1 MKQDSIRQGGAFG
14 GLMEKAAAASL
25 SDHGNILVVDDD
37 SEIRLLITKFLQRHG
52 YHVHSSGDA
61 LGVLDS
67 LKRFTIDAII
77 LDVML
82 PGTTGIEA
90 CRQIREASPV
100 PVILLTAR
108 SEEDIRVS
116 GLEGGADDYITK
128 PFSPREL
135 LARLRSVLRRS
146 RGAGQTT
153 GIVSKGRILFD
164 GWDLDT
170 LRRELTTPEGVLID
184 LSTGEYNL
192 LVAFLEHAN
201 RVLSREMLME
211 LAKTRTS
218 DPFDRTIDVQISR
231 LRRKLETSETTG
243 QIIKTIRGAGYIFVP
258 KVTFG

>member
-1 MKQDSIRQGGAFG
+1 
-14 GLMEKAAAASL
+14 MEQVTTNPTN
-25 SDHGNILVVDDD
+25 DHGNILVVDDD

-52 YHVHSSGDA
+52 YYVYSSADA
-61 LGVLDS
+61 VSVLET

-82 PGTTGIEA
+82 PGKTGIEA
-90 CRQIREASPV
+90 CRQIRQTSPV

-135 LARLRSVLRRS
+135 LARLRSVLRRARNGS
-146 RGAGQTT
+146 IAASTATQG
-153 GIVSKGRILFD
+153 KILFD
-164 GWDLDT
+164 GWTLDT
-170 LRRELTTPEGVLID
+170 LRRELTTPGGVLID

-231 LRRKLETSETTG
+231 LRRKLETSEAAGLT
-243 QIIKTIRGAGYIFVP
+243 IKTVRGAGYLFVP

>member
-1 MKQDSIRQGGAFG
+1 
-14 GLMEKAAAASL
+14 MEIEIASPPN
-25 SDHGNILVVDDD
+25 DHGNILVVDDD
-37 SEIRLLITKFLQRHG
+37 SEIRLLVTKFLQRHG
-52 YHVHSSGDA
+52 YHVHSVGEAEA
-61 LGVLDS
+61 LQET
-67 LKRFTIDAII
+67 LKRFAIDAII

-82 PGTTGIEA
+82 PGKSGIEA
-90 CRQIREASPV
+90 CCQIRQVSPV
-100 PVILLTAR
+100 PIILLTAR
-108 SEEDIRVS
+108 SEEEIRVS
-116 GLEGGADDYITK
+116 GLEGGADDYVTK

-146 RGAGQTT
+146 RGTDPTSLPETQNH
-153 GIVSKGRILFD
+153 ILFD
-164 GWDLDT
+164 GWTLDT
-170 LRRELTTPEGVLID
+170 LRRELNTPDGVLID

-231 LRRKLETSETTG
+231 LRRKLENTENTG
-243 QIIKTIRGAGYIFVP
+243 QIIKTVRGAGYVFVP